1 LVSTNTKTGT
11 EANSFTGAGRVDIK
25 DSEDG
30 SGRYT
35 DDNNVF
41 YVELVSRDVVGGNG
55 NSETFNDVLNG
66 FYSSPPK
73 RWGGRD
79 LRCYPYIPKKLSPWY
94 NSSYNYYYRPRCLVG
109 RM

>member
-1 LVSTNTKTGT
+1 MNTLVIIFIILL
-11 EANSFTGAGRVDIK
+11 SFYFLLYLL
-25 DSEDG
+25 S
-30 SGRYT
+30 
-35 DDNNVF
+35 NNII
-41 YVELVSRDVVGGNG
+41 EKHLP
-55 NSETFNDVLNG
+55 

-79 LRCYPYIPKKLSPWY
+79 LRCYPYIPKKVFPWH